1 MAKPT
6 KYTRQ
11 PIVSVL
17 GHVDHGK
24 TSLLDYIRGSTV
36 AAREAGAITQH
47 IGATEVPIDAIYTM
61 CGDLLGGKKFSVPGL
76 LFIDTPG
83 HHAFTTLRARG
94 GSLADIA
101 ILVVDINEGFRP
113 QTHESISILRQYKT
127 PFVIA
132 ANKIDAING
141 WQRSTSSI
149 EVAAQRIQ
157 NQRPMT
163 KRLFEEKLYDLIGV
177 IYDKGFESDLY
188 FNVKDF
194 TKTIPIIPVSA
205 KTGEGVPELLM
216 ILVGLAQRFLEEQLK
231 SESGPAKG
239 TVLEVKE
246 DVGLGTTVDA
256 IIYSGML
263 KKEDTIIL
271 GTHDEPLV
279 TKIKALLKPKPM
291 DEIRDPRERFDSVK
305 EVHAAC
311 GIKISAP
318 DLDRVVPGAPLR
330 TAHGNEAELIQ
341 EIQQQSQVKIDLDKD
356 GLYIKA
362 DTIGSL
368 EALVKESREKG
379 IHIRKVDIGNISKR
393 DITDTAAVN
402 NTLERVIFA
411 FNVKM
416 LPEAKE
422 EAASTDVTVFN
433 EDVIYTIIEN
443 YDEWLGKKKE
453 ELEKKR
459 REDYIHPGMIK
470 FLPEYVFRVS
480 HPAVIGIRVLGG
492 RIKVDMRLMD
502 QDGKLIGSIKG
513 MQSENKAI
521 AEAIQGQEVAISIEG
536 VTVGRQIKGGDIFFT
551 DIPESD
557 AKKLQL
563 LEVLNEDEKDVLNKI
578 FDIKRKTNKFW
589 GM

>member
-1 MAKPT
+1 MTISKTT

-61 CGDLLGGKKFSVPGL
+61 CGDLLGGKKFTVPGL

-141 WQRSTSSI
+141 WQRST
-149 EVAAQRIQ
+149 EVAAKRIES
-157 NQRPMT
+157 QRPMT

-188 FNVKDF
+188 FNIKDF
-194 TKTIPIIPVSA
+194 TKNVPIIPVSA
-205 KTGEGVPELLM
+205 KTGEGIPELLM

-231 SESGPAKG
+231 SEIGAAKG

-246 DVGLGTTVDA
+246 DIGLGTTVDA
-256 IIYSGML
+256 IIYSGVL

-271 GTHDEPLV
+271 GTRDQPLV

-330 TAHGNEAELIQ
+330 AAHGNEAELIQ
-341 EIQQQSQVKIDLDKD
+341 EIQQQSQVRIDLDKD

-402 NTLERVIFA
+402 NPLDRIIFA

-443 YDEWLGKKKE
+443 YDDWLARKKE

-459 REDYIHPGMIK
+459 REDYTHPGMIK

-502 QDGKLIGSIKG
+502 QDGKLIGNIKG
-513 MQSENKAI
+513 MQSENKPI

-557 AKKLQL
+557 AKKLRL
-563 LEVLNEDEKDVLNKI
+563 LDVLNEDEKDVLNKI
-578 FDIKRKTNKFW
+578 LEIKRKTNKFW

>member
-1 MAKPT
+1 MTASSKH
-6 KYTRQ
+6 TRQ

-24 TSLLDYIRGSTV
+24 TSLLDFIRGSTV

-47 IGATEVPIDAIYTM
+47 IGATEVPIEAIYSM
-61 CGDLLGGKKFSVPGL
+61 CGSLLGAKKFSVPGL

-94 GSLADIA
+94 GSLADLA

-113 QTHESISILRQYKT
+113 QTHESITILRQYKT
-127 PFVIA
+127 PFIIA

-141 WQRSTSSI
+141 WQRSDDI
-149 EVAAQRIQ
+149 AMNRLQ

-163 KRLFEEKLYDLIGV
+163 KTLFETKLYELIGAV
-177 IYDKGFESDLY
+177 YDKGFESDLY
-188 FNVKDF
+188 FNIKDF
-194 TKTIPIIPVSA
+194 RKSIPIIPLSA
-205 KTGEGVPELLM
+205 KTGEGIPELLM
-216 ILVGLAQRFLEEQLK
+216 VLVGLAQRFLEEQLT
-231 SESGPAKG
+231 SETGAGKG

-246 DVGLGTTVDA
+246 DVGLGTTIDA
-256 IIYSGML
+256 IIYSGVL
-263 KKEDTIIL
+263 KKEDTIVF
-271 GTHDEPLV
+271 GTRNEPLI

-291 DEIRDPRERFDSVK
+291 DEIRDPRERFASVK

-318 DLDRVVPGAPLR
+318 NLDLVVPGAPLR
-330 TAHGNEAELIQ
+330 VVHDDEAELIQ
-341 EIQQQSQVKIDLDKD
+341 EIKSQSQVNIELDKD
-356 GLYIKA
+356 GLYIKG

-379 IHIRKVDIGNISKR
+379 IDIRKVEIGSISRR
-393 DITDTAAVN
+393 DIMETAAVN
-402 NTLERVIFA
+402 NPLERVIFA
-411 FNVKM
+411 FNVKI

-422 EAASTDVTVFN
+422 ELANTDVTVFN

-443 YDEWLGKKKE
+443 YDIWLAKKKE

-459 REDYIHPGMIK
+459 REDYTHPGMIK

-480 HPAVIGIRVLGG
+480 HPAVIGVRVLGG
-492 RIKVDMRLMD
+492 RIKVEMKLMD
-502 QDGKLIGSIKG
+502 QDGKSIGSIKG
-513 MQSENKAI
+513 LQLDNKAI
-521 AEAIQGQEVAISIEG
+521 AEALQGAEVAISIEG

-557 AKKLQL
+557 AKKLRL
-563 LEVLNEDEKDVLNKI
+563 MDILNEDEKDVLNKI
-578 FDIKRKTNKFW
+578 LDIKRRTNKFW

>member
-1 MAKPT
+1 MTNPHKHA
-6 KYTRQ
+6 RQ

-47 IGATEVPIDAIYTM
+47 IGATEVPIDAIYSM
-61 CGDLLGGKKFSVPGL
+61 CGQLLGGKTFSVPGL

-83 HHAFTTLRARG
+83 HHAFTTLRTRG
-94 GSLADIA
+94 GSLADLA

-113 QTHESISILRQYKT
+113 QTHESITILRQYKT
-127 PFVIA
+127 PFIIA

-141 WQRSTSSI
+141 WQASKDIAKNRL
-149 EVAAQRIQ
+149 E

-163 KRLFEEKLYDLIGV
+163 KTLFETKLYELIGT

-188 FNVKDF
+188 FNIKDF
-194 TKTIPIIPVSA
+194 QKSIPIIPVSA
-205 KTGEGVPELLM
+205 KTGEGIPELLM
-216 ILVGLAQRFLEEQLK
+216 VLVGLAQRFLEDQLA
-231 SESGPAKG
+231 SETGAGKG

-256 IIYSGML
+256 IIYSGVL
-263 KKEDTIIL
+263 RKEDTIIL
-271 GTHDEPLV
+271 GTRDEPFV

-291 DEIRDPRERFDSVK
+291 DEIRDPRERFESVK

-318 DLDRVVPGAPLR
+318 GLDQVVPGAPVR
-330 TAHGNEAELIQ
+330 VVCGDEDALIQ
-341 EIQQQSQVKIDLDKD
+341 EIKSQSQVKIDLDKD
-356 GLYIKA
+356 GVYIKA

-379 IHIRKVDIGNISKR
+379 IHVRKVEIGNISRR
-393 DITDTAAVN
+393 DIMETVAVN
-402 NTLERVIFA
+402 NPLERVIFA
-411 FNVKM
+411 FNVKI

-422 EAASTDVTVFN
+422 EIANTEVAIFD
-433 EDVIYTIIEN
+433 EDVIYTIIEK
-443 YDEWLGKKKE
+443 YDTWLAKKKE

-480 HPAVIGIRVLGG
+480 HPAVIGVRVLGG

-502 QDGKLIGSIKG
+502 QEGKSIGSIKG
-513 MQSENKAI
+513 LQLDNKAI
-521 AEAIQGQEVAISIEG
+521 TEALQGAEVAISIDG

-557 AKKLQL
+557 AKKLRL
-563 LEVLNEDEKDVLNKI
+563 MDLLNEDEKDVLNKI

>member
-1 MAKPT
+1 MTASSKH
-6 KYTRQ
+6 TRQ

-24 TSLLDYIRGSTV
+24 TSLLDFIRGSTV

-47 IGATEVPIDAIYTM
+47 IGATEVPIEAIYSM
-61 CGDLLGGKKFSVPGL
+61 CGPLLGGKKFSVPGL

-83 HHAFTTLRARG
+83 HHAFTTLRTRG
-94 GSLADIA
+94 GSLADLA

-113 QTHESISILRQYKT
+113 QTHESITILRQYKT
-127 PFVIA
+127 PFIIA

-141 WQRSTSSI
+141 WQRSDDI
-149 EVAAQRIQ
+149 AMNRLQ

-163 KRLFEEKLYDLIGV
+163 KTLFETKLYELIGT

-188 FNVKDF
+188 FNIKDF
-194 TKTIPIIPVSA
+194 RKSIPIIPLSA
-205 KTGEGVPELLM
+205 KTGEGIPELLM
-216 ILVGLAQRFLEEQLK
+216 VLVGLAQRFLEEQLT
-231 SESGPAKG
+231 SETGAGKG

-256 IIYSGML
+256 IIYSGVL
-263 KKEDTIIL
+263 KKEDTIVF
-271 GTHDEPLV
+271 GTRNEPLV

-318 DLDRVVPGAPLR
+318 NLDLVVPGAPLR
-330 TAHGNEAELIQ
+330 VVHGDEAELIQ
-341 EIQQQSQVKIDLDKD
+341 EIKSQSQVNIELDKD

-379 IHIRKVDIGNISKR
+379 INIRKVEIGNISRR
-393 DITDTAAVN
+393 DIMETAAVN
-402 NTLERVIFA
+402 NPLERVIFA
-411 FNVKM
+411 FNVKI

-422 EAASTDVTVFN
+422 ELVNTDVTVFN

-443 YDEWLGKKKE
+443 YDIWLAKKKE

-459 REDYIHPGMIK
+459 REDYTHPGMIK

-480 HPAVIGIRVLGG
+480 HPAVIGVRVLGG
-492 RIKVDMRLMD
+492 RIKVDMKLMD
-502 QDGKLIGSIKG
+502 QDGKSIGSIKG
-513 MQSENKAI
+513 LQLDNKAI
-521 AEAIQGQEVAISIEG
+521 AEALQGAEVAISIEG

-557 AKKLQL
+557 AKKLRL
-563 LEVLNEDEKDVLNKI
+563 MDVLNEDEKDVLNKI
-578 FDIKRKTNKFW
+578 LDIKRKTNKFW

>member
-1 MAKPT
+1 MTTSQKHV
-6 KYTRQ
+6 RQ

-47 IGATEVPIDAIYTM
+47 IGATEVPIDAIYEM
-61 CGDLLGGKKFSVPGL
+61 CGSLLGGKKFSVPGL

-83 HHAFTTLRARG
+83 HHAFTTLRTRG
-94 GSLADIA
+94 GSLADLA

-113 QTHESISILRQYKT
+113 QTHESITILRQYKT
-127 PFVIA
+127 PFIIA

-141 WQRSTSSI
+141 WQHNQD
-149 EVAAQRIQ
+149 VAKNRLE
-157 NQRPMT
+157 NQRPAT
-163 KRLFEEKLYDLIGV
+163 KTLFETKLYELIGT

-188 FNVKDF
+188 FNIKDF
-194 TKTIPIIPVSA
+194 RKSVPIIPLSA
-205 KTGEGVPELLM
+205 KTGEGIPELLM
-216 ILVGLAQRFLEEQLK
+216 VLVGLAQRFLEDQLA
-231 SESGPAKG
+231 SESGAGKG

-256 IIYSGML
+256 IIYSGVL

-271 GTHDEPLV
+271 GTRNEPLV

-291 DEIRDPRERFDSVK
+291 DEIRDPRERFDSVR

-318 DLDRVVPGAPLR
+318 NLDVVVPGAPLR
-330 TAHGNEAELIQ
+330 VAQNDTEELIQ
-341 EIQQQSQVKIDLDKD
+341 EIKNQSQVNIELDKD

-368 EALVKESREKG
+368 EALVKESREKA
-379 IHIRKVDIGNISKR
+379 IDIRKAEIGNISRR
-393 DITDTAAVN
+393 DIIETTALN
-402 NTLERVIFA
+402 NPLERVIFA
-411 FNVKM
+411 FNVKI

-422 EAASTDVTVFN
+422 EIIKSDVTIFN
-433 EDVIYTIIEN
+433 EDVIYTIIEK
-443 YDEWLGKKKE
+443 YDEWLAKKKE

-470 FLPEYVFRVS
+470 FLPEYVFRIS
-480 HPAVIGIRVLGG
+480 HPAVFGVRILGG
-492 RIKVDMRLMD
+492 RIKVDMRLID
-502 QDGKLIGSIKG
+502 VEGKSIGTIKG
-513 MQSENKAI
+513 MQLDNKPI
-521 AEAIQGQEVAISIEG
+521 AEALQGAEVAISIEG
-536 VTVGRQIKGGDIFFT
+536 ITIGRQIKGGDIFFT
-551 DIPESD
+551 DIPEHD
-557 AKKLQL
+557 ARKLQRMD
-563 LEVLNEDEKDVLNKI
+563 VLNDDEKDVLNKI
-578 FDIKRKTNKFW
+578 IDIKRKTNKFW

>member
-1 MAKPT
+1 MVASSKHI
-6 KYTRQ
+6 RQ

-47 IGATEVPIDAIYTM
+47 IGATEVPIEAIYSM
-61 CGDLLGGKKFSVPGL
+61 CGALLGGKKFSVSGL

-83 HHAFTTLRARG
+83 HHAFTTLRTRG
-94 GSLADIA
+94 GSLADLA

-113 QTHESISILRQYKT
+113 QTHESITILRQYKT
-127 PFVIA
+127 PFIIA

-141 WQRSTSSI
+141 WQTSTDI
-149 EVAAQRIQ
+149 AMNRLQ
-157 NQRPMT
+157 NLRPMT
-163 KRLFEEKLYDLIGV
+163 KTLFETKLYELIGA
-177 IYDKGFESDLY
+177 IFDKGFESDLY
-188 FNVKDF
+188 FNIKDF
-194 TKTIPIIPVSA
+194 RKSIPIVPLSA

-216 ILVGLAQRFLEEQLK
+216 VLVGLAQRFLEEQLT
-231 SESGPAKG
+231 SEIGPGRG

-256 IIYSGML
+256 IIYSGVL
-263 KKEDTIIL
+263 RKEDAIVL
-271 GTHDEPLV
+271 GTRDEPLV

-291 DEIRDPRERFDSVK
+291 DEIRDPRERFASVR

-318 DLDRVVPGAPLR
+318 NLDLVVPGAPLR
-330 TAHGNEAELIQ
+330 VVHNDEAELIQ
-341 EIQQQSQVKIDLDKD
+341 EIKNQSQVNIELDKT

-379 IHIRKVDIGNISKR
+379 IDIRKVEIGNVSRR
-393 DITDTAAVN
+393 DIMETAALN
-402 NTLERVIFA
+402 NPLEKVIFA
-411 FNVKM
+411 FNVKI

-422 EAASTDVTVFN
+422 ELPNTDVTVFN

-443 YDEWLGKKKE
+443 YDTWFAKKKE
-453 ELEKKR
+453 ELERKR
-459 REDYIHPGMIK
+459 REDYTHPGMIK

-480 HPAVIGIRVLGG
+480 HPAVIGVRVLGG
-492 RIKVDMRLMD
+492 RIKVDMKLMD
-502 QDGKLIGSIKG
+502 QDGRSIGSIKG
-513 MQSENKAI
+513 LQLDNKPI
-521 AEAIQGQEVAISIEG
+521 AEAIQGAEVAISIEG

-557 AKKLQL
+557 AKKLRL
-563 LEVLNEDEKDVLNKI
+563 LDVLNEDEKDVLNKI
-578 FDIKRKTNKFW
+578 LDIKRKTNKFW

>member
-1 MAKPT
+1 MTTSHKHV
-6 KYTRQ
+6 RQ

-47 IGATEVPIDAIYTM
+47 IGATEVPIEAIYSI
-61 CGDLLGGKKFSVPGL
+61 CGPLLGGKRFSVPGL

-83 HHAFTTLRARG
+83 HHAFTTLRTRG
-94 GSLADIA
+94 GSLADLA

-113 QTHESISILRQYKT
+113 QTHESITILRQYKT
-127 PFVIA
+127 PFIIA

-141 WQRSTSSI
+141 WQRLDDI
-149 EVAAQRIQ
+149 AQNRLMH
-157 NQRPMT
+157 QRPMVQT
-163 KRLFEEKLYDLIGV
+163 LFKTKLYELIGI

-188 FNVKDF
+188 HNIKDF
-194 TKTIPIIPVSA
+194 RKSIPIIPLSA
-205 KTGEGVPELLM
+205 KTGEGIPELLM
-216 ILVGLAQRFLEEQLK
+216 VLVGLAQRFLEDQLA
-231 SESGPAKG
+231 SETGAGKG

-246 DVGLGTTVDA
+246 DIGLGTTVDA
-256 IIYSGML
+256 IIYSGVL
-263 KKEDTIIL
+263 KKEDTIVL
-271 GTHDEPLV
+271 GTRDEPLV

-291 DEIRDPRERFDSVK
+291 DEIRDPRERFESVR

-318 DLDRVVPGAPLR
+318 NLDLVVPGAPLR
-330 TAHGNEAELIQ
+330 VASDDTAEIIQ
-341 EIQQQSQVKIDLDKD
+341 EIKSQSQVKIDLDKD

-379 IHIRKVDIGNISKR
+379 VHVRKVEIGNVSKR
-393 DITDTAAVN
+393 DIMETDAVN
-402 NTLERVIFA
+402 NPLDRVIFA

-416 LPEAKE
+416 YPEAKE
-422 EAASTDVTVFN
+422 ELANTEVAIFN
-433 EDVIYTIIEN
+433 DDVIYTIIEK
-443 YDEWLGKKKE
+443 YDLWLAKKKE

-480 HPAVIGIRVLGG
+480 HPAVIGVRVLGG

-502 QDGKLIGSIKG
+502 QDGKHIGSIKG
-513 MQSENKAI
+513 LQCDNKAI
-521 AEAIQGQEVAISIEG
+521 TEALQGAEVAISIEG

-557 AKKLQL
+557 AKKLRL
-563 LEVLNEDEKDVLNKI
+563 MDVLNEDEKDVLNKI

>member
-1 MAKPT
+1 MVASSKHI
-6 KYTRQ
+6 RQ

-47 IGATEVPIDAIYTM
+47 IGATEVPIEAIYSM
-61 CGDLLGGKKFSVPGL
+61 CGALLGGKKFSVPGL

-83 HHAFTTLRARG
+83 HHAFTTLRTRG
-94 GSLADIA
+94 GSLADLA

-113 QTHESISILRQYKT
+113 QTHESITILRQYKT
-127 PFVIA
+127 PFIIV

-141 WQRSTSSI
+141 WQTSTDI
-149 EVAAQRIQ
+149 AMNRLQ
-157 NQRPMT
+157 NLRPMT
-163 KRLFEEKLYDLIGV
+163 KTLFETKLYELIGA
-177 IYDKGFESDLY
+177 IFDKGFESDLY
-188 FNVKDF
+188 FNIKDF
-194 TKTIPIIPVSA
+194 RKSIPIVPLSA

-216 ILVGLAQRFLEEQLK
+216 VLVGLAQRFLEEQLT
-231 SESGPAKG
+231 SEIGPGRG

-256 IIYSGML
+256 IIYSGVL
-263 KKEDTIIL
+263 RKEDAIVL
-271 GTHDEPLV
+271 GTRDEPLV

-291 DEIRDPRERFDSVK
+291 DEIRDPRERFASVR

-318 DLDRVVPGAPLR
+318 NLDLVVPGAPLR
-330 TAHGNEAELIQ
+330 VVHNDEAELIQ
-341 EIQQQSQVKIDLDKD
+341 EIKNQSQVNIELDKT

-379 IHIRKVDIGNISKR
+379 IDIRKVEIGNVSRR
-393 DITDTAAVN
+393 DIMETAALN
-402 NTLERVIFA
+402 NPLEKVIFA
-411 FNVKM
+411 FNVKI

-422 EAASTDVTVFN
+422 ELPNTDVTVFN

-443 YDEWLGKKKE
+443 YDTWFAKKKE
-453 ELEKKR
+453 ELERKR
-459 REDYIHPGMIK
+459 REDYTHPGMIK

-480 HPAVIGIRVLGG
+480 HPAVIGVRVLGG
-492 RIKVDMRLMD
+492 RIKVDMKLMD
-502 QDGKLIGSIKG
+502 QDGRSIGSIKG
-513 MQSENKAI
+513 LQLDNKPI
-521 AEAIQGQEVAISIEG
+521 AEAIQGAEVAISIEG

-557 AKKLQL
+557 AKKLRL
-563 LEVLNEDEKDVLNKI
+563 LDVLNEDEKDVLNKI
-578 FDIKRKTNKFW
+578 LDIKRKTNKFW

>member
-1 MAKPT
+1 MTASH
-6 KYTRQ
+6 KYVRQ

-47 IGATEVPIDAIYTM
+47 IGATEVPIDAIYSM
-61 CGDLLGGKKFSVPGL
+61 CGTLLGGKKFSVPGL

-83 HHAFTTLRARG
+83 HHAFTTLRTRG
-94 GSLADIA
+94 GSLADLA

-113 QTHESISILRQYKT
+113 QTHESITILRQYKT
-127 PFVIA
+127 PFIVA

-141 WQRSTSSI
+141 WQQNKD
-149 EVAAQRIQ
+149 VAKNRLD

-163 KRLFEEKLYDLIGV
+163 KTLFETKLYELIGT

-188 FNVKDF
+188 FNIKDF
-194 TKTIPIIPVSA
+194 RKSIPIIPLSA
-205 KTGEGVPELLM
+205 KTGEGIPELLM
-216 ILVGLAQRFLEEQLK
+216 VLVGLAQRFLEDQLT
-231 SESGPAKG
+231 SESGAGKG

-256 IIYSGML
+256 IIYSGVL
-263 KKEDTIIL
+263 KKEDTIIF
-271 GTHDEPLV
+271 GTHDQPLV

-318 DLDRVVPGAPLR
+318 NLDRVVPGAPLR
-330 TAHGNEAELIQ
+330 VVHGDETELIE
-341 EIQQQSQVKIDLDKD
+341 EIKSQSQVNIELDKE

-368 EALVKESREKG
+368 EALVKESREKA
-379 IHIRKVDIGNISKR
+379 INIRKVEIGNISRR
-393 DITDTAAVN
+393 DIMETAAIIN
-402 NTLERVIFA
+402 PLERVIFA
-411 FNVKM
+411 FNVKI

-422 EAASTDVTVFN
+422 ELIKSEVTIFN

-443 YDEWLGKKKE
+443 YDLWLAKKKE

-470 FLPEYVFRVS
+470 FLPEYVFRIS
-480 HPAVIGIRVLGG
+480 HPAVFGVRILGG
-492 RIKVDMRLMD
+492 RIKVDMRLVD
-502 QDGKLIGSIKG
+502 QEGKTIGTIKG
-513 MQSENKAI
+513 MQLDNKPI
-521 AEAIQGQEVAISIEG
+521 TEALQGAEVAISMEG
-536 VTVGRQIKGGDIFFT
+536 VTIGRQIKGGDIFFT

-557 AKKLQL
+557 ARKLQRMN
-563 LEVLNEDEKDVLNKI
+563 VLNDDEKDVLNKI
-578 FDIKRKTNKFW
+578 IDIKRKTNKFW

>member
-1 MAKPT
+1 MTKPS
-6 KYTRQ
+6 KHVRQ

-47 IGATEVPIDAIYTM
+47 IGATEVPIDAIYAM
-61 CGDLLGGKKFSVPGL
+61 CGQLLGKKTFSVPGL

-83 HHAFTTLRARG
+83 HHAFTTLRTRG
-94 GSLADIA
+94 GSLADLA

-113 QTHESISILRQYKT
+113 QTHESITILRQYKT
-127 PFVIA
+127 PFIIA

-141 WQRSTSSI
+141 WQLSTD
-149 EVAAQRIQ
+149 VAKNRVQ

-163 KRLFEEKLYDLIGV
+163 KTVFETKLYELIGK

-188 FNVKDF
+188 FNIKDF
-194 TKTIPIIPVSA
+194 RKSIPIIPVSA

-216 ILVGLAQRFLEEQLK
+216 VLVGLAQRFLEDQLA
-231 SESGPAKG
+231 SETGAGKG

-256 IIYSGML
+256 IIYSGVL
-263 KKEDTIIL
+263 RKEDTIIF
-271 GTHDEPLV
+271 GTRDEPLV

-291 DEIRDPRERFDSVK
+291 DEIRDPRERFESVR

-318 DLDRVVPGAPLR
+318 DLDFVVPGAPLR
-330 TAHGNEAELIQ
+330 VVYGDKEALIE
-341 EIQQQSQVKIDLDKD
+341 EIKSQSQVKIDLDKD

-379 IHIRKVDIGNISKR
+379 INVRKVEIGNISRR
-393 DITDTAAVN
+393 DIMETVALN
-402 NTLERVIFA
+402 NPLERAIFA
-411 FNVKM
+411 FNVKI

-422 EAASTDVTVFN
+422 ELANTEVAIFN
-433 EDVIYTIIEN
+433 EDVIYTIIEK
-443 YDEWLGKKKE
+443 YDLWLAKKKE

-480 HPAVIGIRVLGG
+480 HPAVIGVRVLGG

-502 QDGKLIGSIKG
+502 QEGKTIGTIKG
-513 MQSENKAI
+513 LQLDNKAI
-521 AEAIQGQEVAISIEG
+521 TEALQGAEVAISIEG

-551 DIPESD
+551 DIPETD
-557 AKKLQL
+557 AKKLRL
-563 LEVLNEDEKDVLNKI
+563 MDVLNEDEKDVLNKI
-578 FDIKRKTNKFW
+578 FDIKRKKNKFW

>member
-1 MAKPT
+1 MTHPQKHV
-6 KYTRQ
+6 RQ

-47 IGATEVPIDAIYTM
+47 IGATEVPIDAIYSM
-61 CGDLLGGKKFSVPGL
+61 CGQLLGGKTFSVPGL

-83 HHAFTTLRARG
+83 HHAFTTLRTRG
-94 GSLADIA
+94 GSLADLA

-113 QTHESISILRQYKT
+113 QTHESITILRQYKT
-127 PFVIA
+127 PFIIA

-141 WQRSTSSI
+141 WQASTDI
-149 EVAAQRIQ
+149 AKNRLE

-163 KRLFEEKLYDLIGV
+163 KTLFETKLYELIGT

-188 FNVKDF
+188 FNIKDF
-194 TKTIPIIPVSA
+194 RKSIPIIPVSA
-205 KTGEGVPELLM
+205 KTGEGIPELLM
-216 ILVGLAQRFLEEQLK
+216 VLVGLAQRFLEDQLA
-231 SESGPAKG
+231 SETGAGKG

-256 IIYSGML
+256 IIYSGVL
-263 KKEDTIIL
+263 RKEDIIIL
-271 GTHDEPLV
+271 GTRDEPLV

-291 DEIRDPRERFDSVK
+291 DEIRDPRERFESVK

-318 DLDRVVPGAPLR
+318 DLDQVVPGAPLR
-330 TAHGNEAELIQ
+330 VVNEDEEALIE
-341 EIQQQSQVKIDLDKD
+341 EIKSQSQVKIDLDKE

-379 IHIRKVDIGNISKR
+379 IQVRKVEIGNISRR
-393 DITDTAAVN
+393 DVMETVALN
-402 NTLERVIFA
+402 NPLERAIFA
-411 FNVKM
+411 FNVKI

-422 EAASTDVTVFN
+422 ELANTEVAIFD
-433 EDVIYTIIEN
+433 EDVIYTIIEK
-443 YDEWLGKKKE
+443 YDAWLAKKKE

-480 HPAVIGIRVLGG
+480 HPAVIGVRVLGG

-502 QDGKLIGSIKG
+502 HEGKSIGNIKG
-513 MQSENKAI
+513 LQLDNKAI
-521 AEAIQGQEVAISIEG
+521 TEALQGAEVAISIEG

-557 AKKLQL
+557 AKKLRL
-563 LEVLNEDEKDVLNKI
+563 MDVLNEDEKDVLNKI
-578 FDIKRKTNKFW
+578 FDIKRRTNKFW

>member
-1 MAKPT
+1 MTVSK
-6 KYTRQ
+6 KHVRQ

-24 TSLLDYIRGSTV
+24 TSLLDFIRGSTV

-47 IGATEVPIDAIYTM
+47 IGATEVPIDAIYAT
-61 CGDLLGGKKFSVPGL
+61 CGQLLGKKQFSVPGL

-83 HHAFTTLRARG
+83 HHAFTTLRTRG
-94 GSLADIA
+94 GSLADLA
-101 ILVVDINEGFRP
+101 ILVIDINEGFRP
-113 QTHESISILRQYKT
+113 QTHESITILRQYKT
-127 PFVIA
+127 PFIVA

-141 WQRSTSSI
+141 WQRSDDI
-149 EVAAQRIQ
+149 AKNRLE

-163 KRLFEEKLYDLIGV
+163 KTLFETKLYELIGI

-188 FNVKDF
+188 FNIKDF
-194 TKTIPIIPVSA
+194 SKSIPILPLSA
-205 KTGEGVPELLM
+205 KTGEGIPELLM
-216 ILVGLAQRFLEEQLK
+216 VLVGLAQRFLEDQLT
-231 SESGPAKG
+231 SETGPGKG

-246 DVGLGTTVDA
+246 DIGLGTTVDA
-256 IIYSGML
+256 IVYSGVL

-271 GTHDEPLV
+271 GTRDEPLV

-291 DEIRDPRERFDSVK
+291 DEIRDPRERFESVK

-318 DLDRVVPGAPLR
+318 NLDYVIPGAPLR
-330 TAHGNEAELIQ
+330 VVHGDQKELVQ
-341 EIQQQSQVKIDLDKD
+341 EIKSQSQVKIELDKD
-356 GLYIKA
+356 GLFIKA

-379 IHIRKVDIGNISKR
+379 IDVRKVEIGNISRR
-393 DITDTAAVN
+393 DIMETVAIN
-402 NTLERVIFA
+402 NPLERVIFA
-411 FNVKM
+411 FNVKI

-422 EAASTDVTVFN
+422 ELTNVDVTIFN

-443 YDEWLGKKKE
+443 YDLWLIKKKE

-459 REDYIHPGMIK
+459 REDYTHPGMIK
-470 FLPEYVFRVS
+470 FLPEFVFRVS

-502 QDGKLIGSIKG
+502 QEGKSIGSIKG
-513 MQSENKAI
+513 MQSENKSI
-521 AEAIQGQEVAISIEG
+521 TEALQGAEVAISIDG

-557 AKKLQL
+557 AKKLRL
-563 LEVLNEDEKDVLNKI
+563 MDVLNEDEKDVLNKI

>member
-1 MAKPT
+1 MTHSK
-6 KYTRQ
+6 KHVRQ

-36 AAREAGAITQH
+36 AAREAGMITQH
-47 IGATEVPIDAIYTM
+47 IGATEVPIEAIYAM
-61 CGDLLGGKKFSVPGL
+61 CGPLLGGKKFSVPGL

-83 HHAFTTLRARG
+83 HHAFTTLRTRG
-94 GSLADIA
+94 GSLADLA

-113 QTHESISILRQYKT
+113 QTHESITILRQYKT
-127 PFVIA
+127 PFIVA

-141 WQRSTSSI
+141 WQRNDD
-149 EVAAQRIQ
+149 VAKNRLDS
-157 NQRPMT
+157 QRPIIKT
-163 KRLFEEKLYDLIGV
+163 LFETKLYDLIG
-177 IYDKGFESDLY
+177 ILYDKGFESDLY
-188 FNVKDF
+188 FNIKDF
-194 TKTIPIIPVSA
+194 RKSIPIIPISA
-205 KTGEGVPELLM
+205 KTGEGIPELLM
-216 ILVGLAQRFLEEQLK
+216 VLVGLAQRFLEDQIT
-231 SESGPAKG
+231 SESGAGKG

-246 DVGLGTTVDA
+246 DIGLGTTVDA
-256 IIYSGML
+256 IIYSGIL
-263 KKEDTIIL
+263 KKEDTIIF
-271 GTHDEPLV
+271 GTRDEPLV

-318 DLDRVVPGAPLR
+318 NLDLVVPGAPLR
-330 TAHGNEAELIQ
+330 VVHGDEAELIE
-341 EIQQQSQVKIDLDKD
+341 EIKSQSQVNIELDKD
-356 GLYIKA
+356 GLFIKA

-379 IHIRKVDIGNISKR
+379 MSIRKVEIGNVSKR
-393 DITDTAAVN
+393 DIIETVSLN
-402 NTLERVIFA
+402 NPLERVIFA
-411 FNVKM
+411 FNVKI

-422 EAASTDVTVFN
+422 ELVKSEVTVFN

-443 YDEWLGKKKE
+443 YDLWVAKKKE

-470 FLPEYVFRVS
+470 FLPEYVFRIS
-480 HPAVIGIRVLGG
+480 HPAVFGVRILGG
-492 RIKVDMRLMD
+492 RIKVDMRLID
-502 QDGKLIGSIKG
+502 LEGKSIGHIKG
-513 MQSENKAI
+513 MQLDNKPI
-521 AEAIQGQEVAISIEG
+521 TEAIQGAEVAISVEG
-536 VTVGRQIKGGDIFFT
+536 VTIGRQINGGDIFFT

-557 AKKLQL
+557 ARKLQL
-563 LEVLNEDEKDVLNKI
+563 MNVLNDDEKDVLNKI
-578 FDIKRKTNKFW
+578 IDIKRKTNKFW

>member
-1 MAKPT
+1 MTPPQKHV
-6 KYTRQ
+6 RQ

-47 IGATEVPIDAIYTM
+47 IGATEVPIEAIYAM
-61 CGDLLGGKKFSVPGL
+61 CGPLLGGKKFSVPGL

-83 HHAFTTLRARG
+83 HHAFTTLRTRG
-94 GSLADIA
+94 GSLADLA
-101 ILVVDINEGFRP
+101 ILVVDMNEGFRP
-113 QTHESISILRQYKT
+113 QTHESIMILRQYKT
-127 PFVIA
+127 PFIVA

-141 WQRSTSSI
+141 WQRNDD
-149 EVAAQRIQ
+149 VVKNRLD

-163 KRLFEEKLYDLIGV
+163 KTLFETKLYELIGT

-188 FNVKDF
+188 FNIKDF
-194 TKTIPIIPVSA
+194 RKSIPIIPISA
-205 KTGEGVPELLM
+205 KTGEGIPELLM
-216 ILVGLAQRFLEEQLK
+216 VLVGLAQRFLEDQLT
-231 SESGPAKG
+231 SESGAGKG

-246 DVGLGTTVDA
+246 DIGLGTTVDA
-256 IIYSGML
+256 IIYSGVL
-263 KKEDTIIL
+263 KKEDTIIF
-271 GTHDEPLV
+271 GTRDEPLV

-318 DLDRVVPGAPLR
+318 NLGLVVPGAPLR
-330 TAHGNEAELIQ
+330 VVHGDEIELIE
-341 EIQQQSQVKIDLDKD
+341 EIKSQSQVNIELDKD

-379 IHIRKVDIGNISKR
+379 ISIRKVEIGNVSKR
-393 DITDTAAVN
+393 DIMETVSLN
-402 NTLERVIFA
+402 NSLERVIFA
-411 FNVKM
+411 FNVKI

-422 EAASTDVTVFN
+422 ELIKSEVTIFN

-443 YDEWLGKKKE
+443 YDLWLAKKKE

-470 FLPEYVFRVS
+470 FLPEYVFRIS
-480 HPAVIGIRVLGG
+480 HPAVFGVRILGG
-492 RIKVDMRLMD
+492 RVKVDMRLID
-502 QDGKLIGSIKG
+502 LEGKSIGHIKG
-513 MQSENKAI
+513 MQLDNKPI
-521 AEAIQGQEVAISIEG
+521 TEALQGAEVAISVEG
-536 VTVGRQIKGGDIFFT
+536 VTIGRQIKGGDIFFT

-557 AKKLQL
+557 ARKLQRMN
-563 LEVLNEDEKDVLNKI
+563 VLNDDEKDVLNKI
-578 FDIKRKTNKFW
+578 IDIKRKTNKFW

>member
-1 MAKPT
+1 MPASHKHV
-6 KYTRQ
+6 RQ

-47 IGATEVPIDAIYTM
+47 IGATEVPIDAIYAM
-61 CGDLLGGKKFSVPGL
+61 CGALLGEKKFSVPGL

-83 HHAFTTLRARG
+83 HHAFTTLRTRG
-94 GSLADIA
+94 GSLADLA

-113 QTHESISILRQYKT
+113 QTHESITILRQYKT
-127 PFVIA
+127 PFIIA

-141 WQRSTSSI
+141 WQRSDDI
-149 EVAAQRIQ
+149 AINRLQ

-163 KRLFEEKLYDLIGV
+163 KTLFETKLYELIGT

-188 FNVKDF
+188 FNIKDF
-194 TKTIPIIPVSA
+194 RKSIPIIPLSA
-205 KTGEGVPELLM
+205 KTGEGIPELLM
-216 ILVGLAQRFLEEQLK
+216 ILVGLAQRFLEDQLA
-231 SESGPAKG
+231 SETGAGKG

-246 DVGLGTTVDA
+246 DIGLGTTVDA
-256 IIYSGML
+256 IIYSGIL
-263 KKEDTIIL
+263 KKEDTIIF
-271 GTHDEPLV
+271 GTRDEPLV
-279 TKIKALLKPKPM
+279 SKIKALLKPKPM

-318 DLDRVVPGAPLR
+318 NLDLVIPGAPLR
-330 TAHGNEAELIQ
+330 VVHGNEAELIE
-341 EIQQQSQVKIDLDKD
+341 EIKSQSQVNIELDKD

-379 IHIRKVDIGNISKR
+379 MNIRKVEIGNISRR
-393 DITDTAAVN
+393 DIMETAAVN
-402 NTLERVIFA
+402 NPLERVIFA
-411 FNVKM
+411 FNVKI

-422 EAASTDVTVFN
+422 EMLNTDVTVFN
-433 EDVIYTIIEN
+433 QDVIYTIIEN
-443 YDEWLGKKKE
+443 YDLWLSKKKE

-459 REDYIHPGMIK
+459 REDFTHPGMIK

-480 HPAVIGIRVLGG
+480 HPAVIGVRVLGG
-492 RIKVDMRLMD
+492 RIKLGMKLMD
-502 QDGKLIGSIKG
+502 IEGNSIGNIKG
-513 MQSENKAI
+513 LQLDNKSI
-521 AEAIQGQEVAISIEG
+521 TEALQGAEVAISIEG

-551 DIPESD
+551 EIPESD
-557 AKKLQL
+557 AKKLRL
-563 LEVLNEDEKDVLNKI
+563 MDVLNEDEKDVLNKI
-578 FDIKRKTNKFW
+578 LDIKRKTNKFW

>member
-1 MAKPT
+1 MATSHKHV
-6 KYTRQ
+6 RQ

-36 AAREAGAITQH
+36 ATREAGAITQH
-47 IGATEVPIDAIYTM
+47 IGATEVPIEAIYSI
-61 CGDLLGGKKFSVPGL
+61 CGSLLRGKMFSVPGL

-83 HHAFTTLRARG
+83 HHAFTTLRTRG
-94 GSLADIA
+94 GSLADLA
-101 ILVVDINEGFRP
+101 ILVVDITEGFRP
-113 QTHESISILRQYKT
+113 QTHESITILRQYKT

-132 ANKIDAING
+132 ANKIDAITG
-141 WQRSTSSI
+141 WQHNKDITKNRLM
-149 EVAAQRIQ
+149 
-157 NQRPMT
+157 NQRPMVKT
-163 KRLFEEKLYDLIGV
+163 LFETRLYELIGT
-177 IYDKGFESDLY
+177 IYDKGFESDVY
-188 FNVKDF
+188 YNIKDF
-194 TKTIPIIPVSA
+194 RKSIPIIPLSA
-205 KTGEGVPELLM
+205 KTGEGIPELLM
-216 ILVGLAQRFLEEQLK
+216 VLVGLTQRFLEDQLA
-231 SESGPAKG
+231 SETGAGKG

-256 IIYSGML
+256 IIYSGVL
-263 KKEDTIIL
+263 RKEDSIVL
-271 GTHDEPLV
+271 GTRDEPVV

-291 DEIRDPRERFDSVK
+291 DEIRDPRERFESVR

-311 GIKISAP
+311 GIKISATNL
-318 DLDRVVPGAPLR
+318 DLVVPGAPLR
-330 TAHGNEAELIQ
+330 VAYNDMVEIIQ
-341 EIQQQSQVKIDLDKD
+341 EIKSQSQVKIDLNKD

-379 IHIRKVDIGNISKR
+379 IHVRKVEIGNVSKR
-393 DITDTAAVN
+393 DIMEIDAVSN
-402 NTLERVIFA
+402 PLDRVIFA
-411 FNVKM
+411 FNVKV

-422 EAASTDVTVFN
+422 ELANTEVTIFN
-433 EDVIYTIIEN
+433 EDVIYTIIEKF
-443 YDEWLGKKKE
+443 DLWLAQKKE

-459 REDYIHPGMIK
+459 REDYTHPGMIK

-480 HPAVIGIRVLGG
+480 HPAVFGVRILGG
-492 RIKVDMRLMD
+492 RIKVDMKLMD
-502 QDGKLIGSIKG
+502 QDGKSIGSIKG
-513 MQSENKAI
+513 LQLDNKAI
-521 AEAIQGQEVAISIEG
+521 SEALQGAEVAISIEG

-557 AKKLQL
+557 AKKLRQMD
-563 LEVLNEDEKDVLNKI
+563 VLNEDEKDVLNKI

>member
-1 MAKPT
+1 MTTPNKHV
-6 KYTRQ
+6 RQ

-24 TSLLDYIRGSTV
+24 TSLLDYIRGSMV

-47 IGATEVPIDAIYTM
+47 IGATEVPIEAIYSI
-61 CGDLLGGKKFSVPGL
+61 CGPLLGGKRFSVPGL

-83 HHAFTTLRARG
+83 HHAFTTLRTRG
-94 GSLADIA
+94 GSLADLA

-113 QTHESISILRQYKT
+113 QTHESITILRQYKT
-127 PFVIA
+127 PFIIA

-141 WQRSTSSI
+141 WQRLDDI
-149 EVAAQRIQ
+149 AQNRLMH
-157 NQRPMT
+157 QRPMVQT
-163 KRLFEEKLYDLIGV
+163 LFETKLYELIGT

-188 FNVKDF
+188 HNIKDF
-194 TKTIPIIPVSA
+194 RKSIPIIPLSA
-205 KTGEGVPELLM
+205 KTGEGIPELLM
-216 ILVGLAQRFLEEQLK
+216 VLVGLAQRFLENQLA
-231 SESGPAKG
+231 SETAAGKG

-256 IIYSGML
+256 IIYSGVL
-263 KKEDTIIL
+263 KKEDTIVL
-271 GTHDEPLV
+271 GTRDQPLV

-291 DEIRDPRERFDSVK
+291 DEIRDPRERFESVR

-318 DLDRVVPGAPLR
+318 NLDLVVPGAPLR
-330 TAHGNEAELIQ
+330 VTSDDTEEIIQ
-341 EIQQQSQVKIDLDKD
+341 EIKSQSQVKIDLDKD

-379 IHIRKVDIGNISKR
+379 IHVRKVEIGNVSKR
-393 DITDTAAVN
+393 DIMETDAVN
-402 NTLERVIFA
+402 NPLDRVIFA
-411 FNVKM
+411 FNVKI

-422 EAASTDVTVFN
+422 ELANTEVTIFN
-433 EDVIYTIIEN
+433 EDVIYTIIEK
-443 YDEWLGKKKE
+443 YDLWFAKKKE

-480 HPAVIGIRVLGG
+480 HPAVIGVRVLGG

-502 QDGKLIGSIKG
+502 QEGKSIGSIKG
-513 MQSENKAI
+513 LQCDNKAI
-521 AEAIQGQEVAISIEG
+521 TEALQGAEVAISIEG

-557 AKKLQL
+557 AKKLRL
-563 LEVLNEDEKDVLNKI
+563 MDVLNEDEKDVLNKI

>member
-1 MAKPT
+1 MTASQKHV
-6 KYTRQ
+6 RQ

-47 IGATEVPIDAIYTM
+47 IGATEVPIDAIYAM
-61 CGDLLGGKKFSVPGL
+61 CGPLLGGKKFSVPGL

-83 HHAFTTLRARG
+83 HHAFTTLRTRG
-94 GSLADIA
+94 GSLADLA

-113 QTHESISILRQYKT
+113 QTYESITILRQYKT
-127 PFVIA
+127 PFIVA

-141 WQRSTSSI
+141 WQRNDA
-149 EVAAQRIQ
+149 VAKNRLDS
-157 NQRPMT
+157 QRPMT
-163 KRLFEEKLYDLIGV
+163 KTLFETQLYELIGI

-188 FNVKDF
+188 FNIKDF
-194 TKTIPIIPVSA
+194 RKSIPIIPLSA
-205 KTGEGVPELLM
+205 KTGEGIPELLM
-216 ILVGLAQRFLEEQLK
+216 VLVGLAQRFLEDQLA
-231 SESGPAKG
+231 SETGAGKG

-246 DVGLGTTVDA
+246 DIGLGTTVDA
-256 IIYSGML
+256 IIYSGVL
-263 KKEDTIIL
+263 KKEDTIIF
-271 GTHDEPLV
+271 GTRNEPLV

-318 DLDRVVPGAPLR
+318 NLDLVVPGAPLR
-330 TAHGNEAELIQ
+330 VVHGDETELIQ
-341 EIQQQSQVKIDLDKD
+341 EIKSQSQVNIELDKD

-379 IHIRKVDIGNISKR
+379 INIRKVEIGNVSRR
-393 DITDTAAVN
+393 DIMETAAIN
-402 NTLERVIFA
+402 NPLERVIFA
-411 FNVKM
+411 FNVKI
-416 LPEAKE
+416 LPEAKDE
-422 EAASTDVTVFN
+422 LVNTDVTVFN

-443 YDEWLGKKKE
+443 YDLWLSKKKE

-480 HPAVIGIRVLGG
+480 HPAVIGVRVLGG
-492 RIKVDMRLMD
+492 RIKIDMKLMD
-502 QDGKLIGSIKG
+502 QDGKSIGNIKG
-513 MQSENKAI
+513 LQLDNKSI
-521 AEAIQGQEVAISIEG
+521 AEALQGAEVAISIEG

-557 AKKLQL
+557 AKKLRL
-563 LEVLNEDEKDVLNKI
+563 MDVLNEDEKDVLNKI
-578 FDIKRKTNKFW
+578 LDIKRKTNKFW